1 MAMKLRGCSRSLA
14 RVILPLSWFAMC
26 ACNHPSVGAHAGQ
39 ARLFDGM
46 GPIHHPIATANRGA
60 QKFFDQGLALV
71 YAFNF
76 GEAINSFQR
85 AAELDPNSAM
95 PYWGIALA
103 YGPNYNSWMVSRDH
117 QRAGFDAIQTAVGL
131 APNAPEPERAYI
143 AALTRRFT
151 DERDPDQPKLAR
163 DYSIAMREVFHRY
176 PDDPDAAALFAASLM
191 NLNPWRLWKIDG
203 QAGPDTQ
210 EIVAVLE
217 EALRRWPEHTGVNH
231 FYIHTMEGSSYPERA
246 FACARRL
253 ETLAPAAG
261 HLVHMPS
268 HIYLRAGDYVAAV
281 RSNRQAIAADRNY
294 RRQQPVAPPGA
305 MGYSNHNQHFL
316 AVAAGMDGEFETA
329 LNAAKEIQS
338 HVHNEAMAAM
348 STLVLM
354 RFARWDEVL
363 RSPAPD
369 PKLTGVTF
377 FWRLA
382 RGCAYASKRRLKEAA
397 DEQAAMEQA
406 FSRLPEGRAFG
417 TFFND
422 WSTLHTLALDTLSAR
437 IGAAQGDEDAAIG
450 HWRHAVAIQD
460 EMSFDDVPDWYYPIR
475 ESLGAA
481 LLRNKQAPEAEQ
493 VFREDLKRN
502 PRNPRSLFGLSKALE
517 ALQKAYQVAFVRQS
531 FEAAWKG
538 KERPRIED
546 F

>member
-1 MAMKLRGCSRSLA
+1 M
-14 RVILPLSWFAMC
+14 
-26 ACNHPSVGAHAGQ
+26 GA
-39 ARLFDGM
+39 
-46 GPIHHPIATANRGA
+46 IHHRIQTANRDA
-60 QKFFDQGLALV
+60 QKWFDQGLALV

-76 GEAINSFQR
+76 GEVIHSFQR
-85 AAELDPNSAM
+85 AAELDPDAPM

-103 YGPNYNSWMVSRDH
+103 NGPNYNAWTVGRDRE
-117 QRAGFDAIQTAVGL
+117 RAGFDAIQTAVGL
-131 APNAPEPERAYI
+131 ETNAPAPERAYI
-143 AALTRRFT
+143 DALARSFT
-151 DERDPDQPKLAR
+151 DEPAPDQPKLAR
-163 DYSIAMREVFHRY
+163 DYSNAMREVYRRD

-191 NLNPWRLWKIDG
+191 NLNPWRLWKVDG
-203 QAGPDTQ
+203 QPGPDTQ

-246 FACARRL
+246 LASAHRL

-268 HIYLRAGDYVAAV
+268 HIYLRAGDYAAAV
-281 RSNRQAIAADRNY
+281 RSNQQAIAADRDY
-294 RRQQPVAPPGA
+294 QRMQPAEQPGV
-305 MGYSNHNQHFL
+305 MGYSNHNQYFL
-316 AVAAGMDGEFETA
+316 AVAASMDGEFETA
-329 LNAAKEIQS
+329 RNAAKEIQS
-338 HVHNEAMAAM
+338 DMHNEAMRAM

-369 PKLTGVTF
+369 SRMTAVTF
-377 FWRLA
+377 FWHLA
-382 RGCAYASKRRLKEAA
+382 RGCAWASKRRLKEAA

-406 FSRLPEGRAFG
+406 FSRLPQGRAFG

-422 WSTLHTLALDTLSAR
+422 WSTLHTLAADTLSAR
-437 IGAAQGDEDAAIG
+437 IAAADGDVDAAIG
-450 HWRHAVAIQD
+450 RWRRAVAIED
-460 EMSFDDVPDWYYPIR
+460 GMDFDDVPDWYYPIR

-481 LLRNKQAPEAEQ
+481 LLKDKQAIEAEQ
-493 VFREDLKRN
+493 VFREDLSRN
-502 PRNPRSLFGLSKALE
+502 PRNPRSLFGLCKALE
-517 ALQKAYQVAFVRQS
+517 AQQKAYEAGLVRQS

-538 KERPRIED
+538 REQPRIED

>member
-1 MAMKLRGCSRSLA
+1 MLKGCPRRGAAVL
-14 RVILPLSWFAMC
+14 ILLSWLAIC
-26 ACNHPSVGAHAGQ
+26 ACGHRNGGANPGH
-39 ARLFDGM
+39 ARLLTGM
-46 GPIHHPIATANRGA
+46 GAIHHPIATASPEA

-71 YAFNF
+71 FAFNF
-76 GEAINSFQR
+76 GEAIHSFQR
-85 AAELDPNSAM
+85 AAELDPNAAM

-103 YGPNYNSWMVSRDH
+103 YGPNYNAWTVSRDH
-117 QRAGFDAIQTAVGL
+117 QRAGFDAIQTAAGL
-131 APNAPEPERAYI
+131 APNAPEPERAYVN
-143 AALTRRFT
+143 AMARLFT
-151 DERDPDQPKLAR
+151 DKPNPDQHELAR
-163 DYSIAMREVFHRY
+163 DYSDAMREVYRRY

-191 NLNPWRLWKIDG
+191 NLNPWRLWKVDG
-203 QAGPDTQ
+203 QPGADTE

-231 FYIHTMEGSSYPERA
+231 FYIHAMEGSGYPERA
-246 FACARRL
+246 LASAHRL

-268 HIYLRAGDYVAAV
+268 HIYLRVGDYAAAV
-281 RSNRQAIAADRNY
+281 ASNQRAIAADRNY
-294 RRQQPVAPPGA
+294 RRLEPVAPPGF
-305 MGYSNHNQHFL
+305 MGYANHNQHFL

-329 LNAAKEIQS
+329 LGAAREIES

-354 RFARWDEVL
+354 RFARWDQIL

-369 PKLTGVTF
+369 PTLTGVTF

-382 RGCAYASKRRLKEAA
+382 RACAYASQGRLKEAR
-397 DEQAAMEQA
+397 DEQTAMEQVFA
-406 FSRLPEGRAFG
+406 RLPEGRAFG

-422 WSTLHTLALDTLSAR
+422 WSTLHALAVDTLSAR
-437 IGAAQGDEDAAIG
+437 MDAARGDAGAAINS
-450 HWRHAVAIQD
+450 WRHAVAIQD
-460 EMSFDDVPDWYYPIR
+460 GMNFDDVPDWYYPVR
-475 ESLGAA
+475 ESLGAE
-481 LLRNKQAPEAEQ
+481 LLRNRQAAEAEQ

-502 PRNPRSLFGLSKALE
+502 PRNPRSLFGLCKALE
-517 ALQKAYQVAFVRQS
+517 AQQNTYEADLVRQS

-546 F
+546 L